1 MEKETDKK
9 YEVMKTVMDALD
21 DILCS
26 YPGRGHQTVYI
37 DLDSLALLAS
47 LIVYGQIKAE
57 KHQYEYNV
65 DVDKDEEAV
74 RIYRELAPQTRWRM
88 GCHTQIEPIRINALK
103 QLAAMGTPV
112 YNGHVYYAETGSV
125 LECGEILPFEIFQLF
140 YDMPEL
146 KKLYVFPY
154 PFRNEKEQ
162 PVYFSFEPT
171 EAARK
176 EMRKYVEKKF
186 EEAHQIA
193 EKTSSNVIPDVKEIG
208 F

>member
-9 YEVMKTVMDALD
+9 YEVMKSVMDALD
-21 DILCS
+21 KILCS
-26 YPGRGHQTVYI
+26 YQGRGHQTVYI

-65 DVDKDEEAV
+65 DIDKDKEAV
-74 RIYRELAPQTRWRM
+74 KIYRELASQTRWRV
-88 GCHTQIEPIRINALK
+88 GCYTQIEPIRMNALK
-103 QLAAMGTPV
+103 QFAAMGTPV
-112 YNGHVYYAETGSV
+112 YREHIYYADTGAV

-140 YDMPEL
+140 SDMPEV
-146 KKLYVFPY
+146 KKLYIFPY

-171 EAARK
+171 EAVRE
-176 EMRKYVEKKF
+176 EMKKYVKKKF
-186 EEAHQIA
+186 EEAYQIA
-193 EKTSSNVIPDVKEIG
+193 RKIDANVIPDVKEID

>member
-9 YEVMKTVMDALD
+9 YEVMKSVMDALD
-21 DILCS
+21 EILCS
-26 YPGRGHQTVYI
+26 YQGRGHQTAYS

-57 KHQYEYNV
+57 KRQYEY
-65 DVDKDEEAV
+65 DVDIEKDEEAV
-74 RIYRELAPQTRWRM
+74 KIYRELAPQTRWRV

-103 QLAAMGTPV
+103 QFASMGTPV
-112 YNGHVYYAETGSV
+112 YREHIYYADTGAA
-125 LECGEILPFEIFQLF
+125 LECGEILPFEIFRLF
-140 YDMPEL
+140 SDIPEV

-171 EAARK
+171 ETAME
-176 EMRKYVEKKF
+176 EMKKYVEKKF
-186 EEAHQIA
+186 EEAYQNAGKI
-193 EKTSSNVIPDVKEIG
+193 EGNVI
-208 F
+208 

>member
-9 YEVMKTVMDALD
+9 YEVMKSVMDRLNE
-21 DILCS
+21 ILCS
-26 YPGRGHQTVYI
+26 YQGRGHQTAYI

-47 LIVYGQIKAE
+47 LIVYGQMKGE

-65 DVDKDEEAV
+65 DIDKDEEAV
-74 RIYRELAPQTRWRM
+74 KIYRELAPQTRWRV
-88 GCHTQIEPIRINALK
+88 GRHTQTPPIRMNALK
-103 QLAAMGTPV
+103 QFAAMGTPA
-112 YNGHVYYAETGSV
+112 YREHIYYADTGAV

-140 YDMPEL
+140 SDMPEV

-154 PFRNEKEQ
+154 PFRNEKEP

-171 EAARK
+171 EAARE

-186 EEAHQIA
+186 EEAYEIA
-193 EKTSSNVIPDVKEIG
+193 RNAGANVIPDVGDIN